1 MNSLR
6 RIAAVATV
14 EWARLLRTRIAL
26 TLLLVVP
33 LLQIVLFGTAI
44 RPDAAVAVAI
54 AAPTAS
60 DAETV
65 AKELRKQRNIM
76 IVGTGKP
83 GTAEAL
89 VKRGGAVIGI
99 EVPEARSFANP
110 LAKGGPLRIVVDES
124 NAALASAATAR
135 IEAAYW
141 RTLAERGDL
150 AGPGLTTTRLY
161 NPDSRADWSFL
172 PGLIGVTVM
181 IAMIMLGS
189 LSLAREREGGTWEAL
204 LILPVGRAEVLLG
217 KLLPYAAIGSVQGL
231 AVMAVGLWLFDLP
244 VRGTALALAAILPL
258 FAAAHLVLGY
268 AIAARARTQLAA
280 LQGAVAFYLPAMLLS
295 GFLYP
300 FATLPGWAQTIGNL
314 FPLTHFIR
322 AATGVMLR
330 GEGWAEVLVQALSIA
345 VFTAIAAV
353 IATLFQARSLD

>member
-1 MNSLR
+1 MAAAR
-6 RIAAVATV
+6 RRRSG
-14 EWARLLRTRIAL
+14 WARLLRTRIAL

-33 LLQIVLFGTAI
+33 LVQIVLFGTAI

-54 AAPTAS
+54 SAPTAS

-65 AKELRKQRNIM
+65 TMELRKQRNIR
-76 IVGTGKP
+76 IVALGKP

-135 IEAAYW
+135 IEATYW

-150 AGPGLTTTRLY
+150 AGPGLTTVRLY

-204 LILPVGRAEVLLG
+204 LILPLGRSEVLLG
-217 KLLPYAAIGSVQGL
+217 KLLPYVAVGTVQGL
-231 AVMAVGLWLFDLP
+231 AVMAVGVWLFDLP
-244 VRGTALALAAILPL
+244 VRGNATALAALLPL
-258 FAAAHLVLGY
+258 FAAVHFVLGY

-280 LQGAVAFYLPAMLLS
+280 LQGTVAFYLPAMLLS

-300 FATLPGWAQTIGNL
+300 FATLPGWAQAIGNL

-322 AATGVMLR
+322 AATGVLLR
-330 GEGWAEVLVQALSIA
+330 GEGWADVLMQALPIA
-345 VFTAIAAV
+345 VFMVTAAV

>member
-44 RPDAAVAVAI
+44 RPDTAVAVAI

-189 LSLAREREGGTWEAL
+189 LSLAREAQRSEHDHRDHHRDPDQTRQEA
-204 LILPVGRAEVLLG
+204 PVGARVRIVEPRCRQPRPG
-217 KLLPYAAIGSVQGL
+217 EIAALRKG
-231 AVMAVGLWLFDLP
+231 AP
-244 VRGTALALAAILPL
+244 VRRLDPCGRRRCERRIALIDHDAQRTTLGERIGEGPGLRNLDPDDGTAAFHQRLGRSGFAGAYNHYVAL
-258 FAAAHLVLGY
+258 FAQFLGHGFGVACRWCGY
-268 AIAARARTQLAA
+268 RHGDGGIGPDR
-280 LQGAVAFYLPAMLLS
+280 GAEQHDL
-295 GFLYP
+295 
-300 FATLPGWAQTIGNL
+300 
-314 FPLTHFIR
+314 
-322 AATGVMLR
+322 
-330 GEGWAEVLVQALSIA
+330 
-345 VFTAIAAV
+345 
-353 IATLFQARSLD
+353 